1 MAPLQLHPRRY
12 VFRGHASGVSDAA
25 PTQTRVKSEVH
36 GLAILGRVHVAHAA
50 VGLISRSAAGQ
61 EQPAIRLEGNVLE
74 GVRIDDAR
82 LAIKPRAS
90 P

>member
-25 PTQTRVKSEVH
+25 PTETRVKSEVH

-50 VGLISRSAAGQ
+50 VGLISRSAAG
-61 EQPAIRLEGNVLE
+61 
-74 GVRIDDAR
+74 VRIDDAR
-82 LAIKPRAS
+82 FAIKPRAS